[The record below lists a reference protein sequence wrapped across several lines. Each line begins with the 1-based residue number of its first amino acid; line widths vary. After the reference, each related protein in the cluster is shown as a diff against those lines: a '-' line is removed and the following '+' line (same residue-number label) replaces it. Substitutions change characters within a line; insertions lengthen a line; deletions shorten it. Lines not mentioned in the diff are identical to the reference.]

1 MSETCQYCNS
11 YFNISQDED
20 RSHKFHHAITRPVE
34 AYVVGADAGC
44 WHCAALLQFLKK
56 KGNKKDYIYYSNQ
69 KGLGVLSQDVPD
81 DSFDR
86 RYLPDIDMNVYRVT
100 VEGTPSAESKLALNI
115 DLPVSSKSD
124 KCFMWIQKRLNEC
137 ASSHDCWNPTG
148 LKTPKRLLEI
158 SNDKLILRTNIL
170 KEKYATLSH
179 CWGTSSSASIKLL
192 KSTSN
197 TFTHDGIAL
206 DDLSLTFRDAADVCK
221 RLGIQYIWIDSL
233 CIIQDDPQDWLQ
245 ESTQMA
251 GIYANAFIGLFAGHA
266 KNGNGGLYSNRYNP
280 ETFLIVEKVGVKD
293 DHGQQRTMYIQQQ
306 HLIGHDLTFNF
317 DLFPKFPSYEYRQ
330 LPTVKEPLYQRGWV
344 FQELHLSPRAILF
357 NSQELT
363 WVCNQDAQCECGET
377 TKNNF
382 ATKYFFTHVPK
393 TADYPGAVKGDL
405 FYKHG
410 MRNWAHLIHRYSR
423 LGLTFEKDRLP
434 ALSGMAKAFQT
445 MGSTEMKDD
454 VYLAGIWKSMLPEAL
469 LWKAVDGPP
478 SGPVQRCR
486 FRKPVG
492 ERGPPTWSWMCC
504 DFTVH
509 WQNNYFGSDYLLQV
523 DDAQVELGS
532 IDRAGEVAKGHI
544 VLRAVHIEEV
554 AMVYPD
560 DPSFRTTEYT
570 LRDEYIRNSS
580 TEELISLQDKD
591 CRFSFLP
598 DYDFTDKSLG
608 GLYIPP
614 SETLYCM
621 PVVGLDGYWPFSET
635 SLVLRQHS
643 RSAEFRDTP
652 DVTHVYERVGICDG
666 QIMYS
671 VKSKKSVH
679 QIVLV

>member
-1 MSETCQYCNS
+1 MSETCKYCGS
-11 YFNISQDED
+11 YFDTSQDEN
-20 RSHKFHHAITRPVE
+20 RSHKFRRAITRPVE
-34 AYVVGADAGC
+34 AYIVGADAGC
-44 WHCAALLQFLKK
+44 WHCAALLQFFKQ
-56 KGNKKDYIYYSNQ
+56 KGNKKDYICESNQ
-69 KGLGVLSQDVPD
+69 QGLGIFSQDVPD
-81 DSFDR
+81 NSFDGKH
-86 RYLPDIDMNVYRVT
+86 LPDIDMNVYRVT
-100 VEGTPSAESKLALNI
+100 IEGAPNAESKLAPI
-115 DLPVSSKSD
+115 DIPVSSKSD
-124 KCFMWIQKRLNEC
+124 ECFMWIKERLHEC
-137 ASSHDCWNPTG
+137 ENAHDCWNSTD

-158 SNDKLILRTNIL
+158 SNDRLILRTNIL

-179 CWGTSSSASIKLL
+179 CWGTLSSASIKLL
-192 KSTSN
+192 KSTYGN
-197 TFTHDGIAL
+197 FTHEGIAL
-206 DDLSLTFRDAADVCK
+206 GDLALTFQDAADVCK

-233 CIIQDDPQDWLQ
+233 CIAQDDPQDWLE
-245 ESTQMA
+245 ESTHMA
-251 GIYANAFIGLFAGHA
+251 DIYANAFIGLFAGHA
-266 KNGNGGLYSNRYNP
+266 KDGNGGLYSNRYDP
-280 ETFLIVEKVGVKD
+280 EPFLVVEKIPVKD
-293 DHGQQRTMYIQQQ
+293 GRGQERTMCIQHQR
-306 HLIGHDLTFNF
+306 LIGHDLTFYF
-317 DLFPKFPSYEYRQ
+317 DLFPDFPSYEYRQ

-357 NSQELT
+357 NSTELT

-377 TKNNF
+377 TKNIF

-393 TADYPGAVKGDL
+393 TADYP
-405 FYKHG
+405 
-410 MRNWAHLIHRYSR
+410 
-423 LGLTFEKDRLP
+423 DRLP

-445 MGSTEMKDD
+445 MGSAEMKND

-469 LWKAVDGPP
+469 LWRAVDGPP
-478 SGPVQRCR
+478 SGPVRRCR
-486 FRKPVG
+486 FRKPVAA
-492 ERGPPTWSWMCC
+492 RGPPTWSWMCC

-509 WQNNYFGSDYLLQV
+509 WQNSYFGSDYLITV

-554 AMVYPD
+554 VIVYPD
-560 DPSFRTTEYT
+560 DPSFRTNEYT

-580 TEELISLQDKD
+580 TEELVSLKDKD

-635 SLVLRQHS
+635 SLVLRRHS
-643 RSAEFRDTP
+643 RSVGFGNTP

-671 VKSKKSVH
+671 VKNSTASSHPLGGANEAVKMIGGSSEERNSF
-679 QIVLV
+679 L

>member
-1 MSETCQYCNS
+1 MSEICQYCNS
-11 YFNISQDED
+11 YFNISQAGD
-20 RSHKFHHAITRPVE
+20 RSHKFRHAITGPVE

-44 WHCAALLQFLKK
+44 WHCAALLQFLKE

-69 KGLGVLSQDVPD
+69 KGLGVLPQDVPD

-170 KEKYATLSH
+170 KEKYAKLSH

-206 DDLSLTFRDAADVCK
+206 DDLSVTFRDAADVCK

-251 GIYANAFIGLFAGHA
+251 GIYANAFLGLFAGHA

-280 ETFLIVEKVGVKD
+280 ETFLIVEKFGVKD

-330 LPTVKEPLYQRGWV
+330 LPTVKEPLYQRGWVV

-478 SGPVQRCR
+478 SGPV
-486 FRKPVG
+486 
-492 ERGPPTWSWMCC
+492 
-504 DFTVH
+504 
-509 WQNNYFGSDYLLQV
+509 
-523 DDAQVELGS
+523 
-532 IDRAGEVAKGHI
+532 
-544 VLRAVHIEEV
+544 
-554 AMVYPD
+554 
-560 DPSFRTTEYT
+560 
-570 LRDEYIRNSS
+570 
-580 TEELISLQDKD
+580 
-591 CRFSFLP
+591 
-598 DYDFTDKSLG
+598 
-608 GLYIPP
+608 
-614 SETLYCM
+614 
-621 PVVGLDGYWPFSET
+621 
-635 SLVLRQHS
+635 
-643 RSAEFRDTP
+643 
-652 DVTHVYERVGICDG
+652 
-666 QIMYS
+666 
-671 VKSKKSVH
+671 
-679 QIVLV
+679 